1 MQIIYIYRYA
11 FVERYIFLF
20 ICTSMMSTLPVR
32 YLLTVKN
39 LSQRDSPEQPLVG
52 EAPERVSQE
61 MVPPCGS
68 IIQGTMIGL
77 SIIRDY
83 QLSN

>member
-1 MQIIYIYRYA
+1 
-11 FVERYIFLF
+11 
-20 ICTSMMSTLPVR
+20 
-32 YLLTVKN
+32 
-39 LSQRDSPEQPLVG
+39 
-52 EAPERVSQE
+52 

-83 QLSN
+83 QLSNWGNNSSLLWIIQGSIDE